1 MNDLEKIKSKD
12 NLKLGNSY
20 WVFEPGMNKWHGD
33 FEYLGYNEINGE
45 FVFRR
50 VNFMDK
56 CYFMSVSEN
65 DLIDGVC
72 FDYN

>member
-33 FEYLGYNEINGE
+33 FEYLGYNNLSDE
-45 FVFRR
+45 FVFRKIT
-50 VNFMDK
+50 FMDN
-56 CYFMSVSEN
+56 CYFINVSSKDITSE
-65 DLIDGVC
+65 IC
-72 FDYN
+72 FD